1 MSFWTK
7 VPFSLEWCC
16 CRCKE
21 YFSRAVTRVF
31 LCFQP
36 CCCNVFNWELKVIT
50 TLVLY
55 VSLYDW
61 SMSRSRHPLNQSVVR
76 TQTNHDSISR
86 IFRALG
92 IWFVFT
98 FEFSLS
104 ACENSQCSDRPLWWL
119 LFIFYTFSR
128 DALFDVGD
136 WSKSNWLFFLLICS
150 LQRRGTWTRR
160 SIFKVNS
167 SFCFTP
173 LQSYVASLR

>member
-50 TLVLY
+50 TLDLSI
-55 VSLYDW
+55 SLYDW
-61 SMSRSRHPLNQSVVR
+61 SRKLASPSQPISCKNSNQSRLNLSHFPRFRRLVCFYFWVFIVCLRKFPMLWSAVVM
-76 TQTNHDSISR
+76 
-86 IFRALG
+86 A
-92 IWFVFT
+92 
-98 FEFSLS
+98 
-104 ACENSQCSDRPLWWL
+104 
-119 LFIFYTFSR
+119 FSR